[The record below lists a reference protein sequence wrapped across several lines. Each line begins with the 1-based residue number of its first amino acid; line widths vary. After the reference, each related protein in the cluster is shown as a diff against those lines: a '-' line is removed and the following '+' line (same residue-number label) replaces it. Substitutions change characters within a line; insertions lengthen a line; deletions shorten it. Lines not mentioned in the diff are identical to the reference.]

1 MQFPGVETAWS
12 AVFVSWCVKQAGA
25 SSAEF
30 KFNPAHS
37 QFVHV
42 AIRNGINETGV
53 FRGFRIIDHAPQVG
67 DIIQNNRGGSTFDF
81 DFARTHKSYASHSA
95 IVVEIGTDA
104 QGGFAL
110 TVGGNES
117 DSVRETVVR
126 LQTLQAGSRR
136 GASFAAHLKPS
147 IRRGERGITAIAGSI
162 TLRES
167 LRCRQRFNS
176 EDRRELSLKAFD
188 DWRRES
194 VARHHQQRKVLVP
207 HPVEERAA
215 LLEID
220 VRGAIADSGT
230 A

>member
-1 MQFPGVETAWS
+1 MARIAQEQHDRFHRVNENDEPLRSQIEKFWTGIGLQFSGVETAWS

-37 QFVHV
+37 QFVHA

-53 FRGFRIIDHAPQVG
+53 FRGFRITDHAPQVG

-81 DFARTHKSYASHSA
+81 DFAQTHKSYLSHSA

-117 DSVRETVVR
+117 DSVRETIVR
-126 LQTLQAGSRR
+126 LRNGFIKQRATNPYICVIQN
-136 GASFAAHLKPS
+136 LK
-147 IRRGERGITAIAGSI
+147 
-162 TLRES
+162 
-167 LRCRQRFNS
+167 
-176 EDRRELSLKAFD
+176 
-188 DWRRES
+188 
-194 VARHHQQRKVLVP
+194 
-207 HPVEERAA
+207 
-215 LLEID
+215 
-220 VRGAIADSGT
+220 
-230 A
+230 